1 VTLQFDSA
9 SWTAPVRLD
18 GKRRFAPVG
27 PHELSV
33 ATVGHWNSDD
43 ELLLDLDTV
52 ANVNHLLFNVHF
64 GEKKNPY
71 RTEVSVALQFS
82 DSLSWFPRHHLAD
95 LPEVAQ
101 TSQEKGAIFSEV
113 EDAVGQRIPTLADGG
128 VLSAVVL
135 SIPGGQHVA
144 ERKRKRWV
152 RSVTTDSTHPPPGL
166 FKKKAATIARVL
178 ASKRVSPKGPQ
189 SGMRMLTYFIN
200 RGGRGLSKS
209 RRAELERAK
218 RLLSKR
224 VRQTRANSRRSK

>member
-1 VTLQFDSA
+1 MCISA
-9 SWTAPVRLD
+9 RRKIHIEPKFPWRCSFLTVSLGSRDTISPTFQKLPRPV
-18 GKRRFAPVG
+18 KRRARYSR
-27 PHELSV
+27 L
-33 ATVGHWNSDD
+33 
-43 ELLLDLDTV
+43 
-52 ANVNHLLFNVHF
+52 
-64 GEKKNPY
+64 
-71 RTEVSVALQFS
+71 
-82 DSLSWFPRHHLAD
+82 
-95 LPEVAQ
+95 
-101 TSQEKGAIFSEV
+101 
-113 EDAVGQRIPTLADGG
+113 EDAVGQRIPTSADGG